1 VGGKV
6 GGKEMKDKTVPKKIR
21 KILDYYE
28 KNLCG
33 ILLSLNGEEKNER
46 NERRKKDD
54 SNGSN

>member
-1 VGGKV
+1 
-6 GGKEMKDKTVPKKIR
+6 MKDKTVPKKIR